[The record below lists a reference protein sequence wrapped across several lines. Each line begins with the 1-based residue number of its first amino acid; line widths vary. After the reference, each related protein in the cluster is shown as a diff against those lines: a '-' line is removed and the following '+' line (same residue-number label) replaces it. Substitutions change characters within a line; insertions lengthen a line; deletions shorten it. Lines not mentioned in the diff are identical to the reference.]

1 MGLVVGRGMWGGSSG
16 CYPSRFSG
24 WRCGAPGADEAMC
37 RSCQGSVSG
46 SLDCEL
52 YMGYGCGVT

>member
-1 MGLVVGRGMWGGSSG
+1 MGVIPLGSPGGGSSG
-16 CYPSRFSG
+16 CNPSRFSG

-52 YMGYGCGVT
+52 HMCYGCGVT